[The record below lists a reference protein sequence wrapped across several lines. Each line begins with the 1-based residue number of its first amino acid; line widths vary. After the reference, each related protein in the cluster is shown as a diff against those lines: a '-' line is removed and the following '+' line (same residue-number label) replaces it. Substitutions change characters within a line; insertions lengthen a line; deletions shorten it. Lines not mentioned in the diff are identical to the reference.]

1 MVPPP
6 QILITSPVLDLG
18 NNQVPEITVTR
29 EVEGEEEEEGETASQ
44 IPFRGVSL
52 ETGPRQDQRTELF
65 IRQRLAGLGLAPAP
79 ACRWLLRSVLKR
91 KADVHCRCDQLLG
104 ALEQQLE
111 CPVCLSTNLGQVFQ
125 CHRLGTFTR
134 ETWHGISRCLIEPIS
149 LFARSCLFLRLT

>member
-29 EVEGEEEEEGETASQ
+29 EVEGEEEEEVEVEVEVEVEEGETASQ

-79 ACRWLLRSVLKR
+79 ACR
-91 KADVHCRCDQLLG
+91 
-104 ALEQQLE
+104 
-111 CPVCLSTNLGQVFQ
+111 
-125 CHRLGTFTR
+125 
-134 ETWHGISRCLIEPIS
+134 
-149 LFARSCLFLRLT
+149 